1 MAAKIIDGKTI
12 SEQIKE
18 ELTREI
24 AELKKQGIVP
34 GLAVVIVGE
43 DPASK
48 VYVGQKEKA
57 CNALGIYSEKHTLSE
72 DTSQEELLKMVRRL
86 NNDNKINGILV
97 QMPLPGH
104 LDEKEV
110 INIISPEKDV
120 DGYHPQSVGKLVVG
134 EDTFLSCTPQG
145 VHELLIRSDIEVN
158 GKDAVVVGRS
168 GVVGKPMAMI
178 LVQKAEG
185 ANATVTICHTGT
197 KDIAAHTRRAD
208 ILVVAAGRPKMIT
221 ADMVKEGAVVIDVGI
236 HRTDQGLVGDVD
248 FDAVKEKASA
258 ITPVPGGVGPM
269 TVAML
274 MKNTVKAAKQQAKA

>member
-72 DTSQEELLKMVRRL
+72 DTSQEELLEMVRRL

>member
-1 MAAKIIDGKTI
+1 MAAKIIDGKMI

-57 CNALGIYSEKHTLSE
+57 CDALGIYSEKHAMPE
-72 DTSQEELLKMVRRL
+72 DTSQEELLEMVRRL

-97 QMPLPGH
+97 QMPLPRH

-110 INIISPEKDV
+110 INAILPVKDV

-168 GVVGKPMAMI
+168 AVVGKPMAMI
-178 LVQKAEG
+178 LVQKAKG

-274 MKNTVKAAKQQAKA
+274 MKNTVKAAKQQA

>member
-1 MAAKIIDGKTI
+1 MTAKIIDGKMI
-12 SEQIKE
+12 SEQVKE

-57 CNALGIYSEKHTLSE
+57 CDALGIYSEKHALPE
-72 DTSQEELLKMVRRL
+72 DTSQEELLNMVRRL

-110 INIISPEKDV
+110 INEILPEKDV

-248 FDAVKEKASA
+248 FDAVKDKVSA

-274 MKNTVKAAKQQAKA
+274 MKNTVKAAKQQAKR